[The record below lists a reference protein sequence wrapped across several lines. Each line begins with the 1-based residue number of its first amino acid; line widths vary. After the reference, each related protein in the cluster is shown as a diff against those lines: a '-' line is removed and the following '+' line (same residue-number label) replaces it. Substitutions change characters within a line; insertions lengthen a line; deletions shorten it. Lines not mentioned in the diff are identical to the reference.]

1 MRGSELDAGLL
12 GESGEPLHWMNT
24 GVWSGEAK
32 EFAHDTLAATCSHR
46 ACRLPRVA
54 ERTRRRAIVEPSY
67 VVYFAAGASNSQR
80 NPR

>member
-12 GESGEPLHWMNT
+12 GESGEALHWMNT

-32 EFAHDTLAATCSHR
+32 EFANDTLATTCSHR
-46 ACRLPRVA
+46 DCPLPRVA
-54 ERTRRRAIVEPSY
+54 ERTRRRAIVEPSHL
-67 VVYFAAGASNSQR
+67 VYFAAGASNSQR